1 MGRNKISHVTP
12 GLFAVG
18 DRVRP
23 AHIEE
28 FRLNGYGKIVAIKA
42 TGNPYVIKFAKAF
55 TNLAYRE
62 DEIQK

>member
-1 MGRNKISHVTP
+1 MAKQKISHVTP

-23 AHIEE
+23 VS
-28 FRLNGYGKIVAIKA
+28 FGKFFVYGYGQIVAKA
-42 TGNPYVIKFAKAF
+42 KNYEIKFPGKDKHLHF
-55 TNLAYRE
+55 RE